1 MITLHGFGPFFGTP
15 DSSPFVIKVMML
27 LKLADVAYRHVR
39 GNPFTAPRRLLPYLR
54 DEDVTVA
61 DSTLIRL
68 HLEKKYHLDFDAGLS
83 AEQKATAWAVERMC
97 EDHLYFAMLDM
108 RWVDEANFNEGLG
121 RHMFGPVPAP
131 VRSMVKSML
140 RRMNARR
147 LHGHG
152 IGRHARSDIAELA
165 IRDVEALATILG
177 GKPFLMGEKP
187 CAADAFVFGIVT
199 SILTPPLNSPIRE
212 AMQRHANLVA
222 YCDRMTRQYFAGS
235 PSAKAAGA
243 NDTASRPV
251 AVVDTP
257 HRPQQENAPIRREG
271 RV

>member
-27 LKLADVAYRHVR
+27 LKLAGVAYRDVR
-39 GNPFTAPRRLLPYLR
+39 GNPFTAPRRLLPYLK
-54 DEDVTVA
+54 DDDVTVA

-68 HLEKKYHLDFDAGLS
+68 HLETKYHLDFDAGLS
-83 AEQKATAWAVERMC
+83 TEQKATAWAVERMC

-108 RWVDEANFNEGLG
+108 RWVDETNFNEGLG

-177 GKPFLMGEKP
+177 EKPFLMGAKP

-199 SILTPPLNSPIRE
+199 SILTPPLNSPIRG
-212 AMQRHANLVA
+212 AMQWHANLVD
-222 YCDRMTRQYFAGS
+222 YRDRITSQYFACS
-235 PSAKAAGA
+235 RSAKADHAG
-243 NDTASRPV
+243 SRPV
-251 AVVDTP
+251 AAVDRP
-257 HRPQQENAPIRREG
+257 HRSPQENRAHPS
-271 RV
+271 

>member
-1 MITLHGFGPFFGTP
+1 MITLHGFGRFFGTP

-27 LKLADVAYRHVR
+27 LKLADVAYRKVR
-39 GNPFTAPRRLLPYLR
+39 GNPFTAPRRLLPYLK

-68 HLEKKYHLDFDAGLS
+68 HLETKYHLDFDAGLS

-108 RWVDEANFNEGLG
+108 RWVDETNFNEGLG

-131 VRSMVKSML
+131 VRSMVKSTL

-152 IGRHARSDIAELA
+152 LGRHARSDIAELA

-212 AMQRHANLVA
+212 AMQRHTNLVD
-222 YCDRMTRQYFAGS
+222 YRDRITSQYFAGS
-235 PSAKAAGA
+235 RSAEADHAG
-243 NDTASRPV
+243 SRPV
-251 AVVDTP
+251 AAVDGP
-257 HRPQQENAPIRREG
+257 HRSQQEKRAHPS
-271 RV
+271 